1 MGTINWNNIIIENIN
16 SKKLTYNNIGYYKSA
31 TDYNNYAYFTC
42 NNNKRNS
49 KKILNKKMC
58 YCHIKL
64 DKIKKEVFLTKL
76 HEEECLIKNFCN
88 ITIKPS
94 INKIIKNKDDSIRIC

>member
-1 MGTINWNNIIIENIN
+1 
-16 SKKLTYNNIGYYKSA
+16 
-31 TDYNNYAYFTC
+31 
-42 NNNKRNS
+42 
-49 KKILNKKMC
+49 MC